1 MRSKDTNEES
11 LTHSKSD
18 NREIT
23 SDDKPGEV
31 IAELSQLLLYRYSI
45 NLETTVK
52 GSSFLFD
59 HVHLLYYKC
68 HERNSN
74 CGGSYTDSC
83 DWIRKPT
90 INPIKKIIN
99 AFNMLQHVH

>member
-1 MRSKDTNEES
+1 MRSKDTNDES

-18 NREIT
+18 NRGIT
-23 SDDKPGEV
+23 NDDKPDEV
-31 IAELSQLLLYRYSI
+31 IAELSQSLLYRYSI

-52 GSSFLFD
+52 DSSFLFD
-59 HVHLLYYKC
+59 HVHLLHYKC

-74 CGGSYTDSC
+74 CGGSYTDSA
-83 DWIRKPT
+83 DWIKKST

-99 AFNMLQHVH
+99 AFNMLQHLH